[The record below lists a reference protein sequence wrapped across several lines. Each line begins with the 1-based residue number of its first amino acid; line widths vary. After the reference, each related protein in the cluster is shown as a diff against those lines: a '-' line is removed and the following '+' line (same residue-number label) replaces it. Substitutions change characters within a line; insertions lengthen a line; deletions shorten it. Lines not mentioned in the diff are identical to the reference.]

1 MTIHTVDGIEGA
13 FPYLQRHERDQL
25 LVATVDE
32 CRSDIDEVRVAVDN
46 STFMGNQA
54 GKDEAGLLTK
64 LNAAEAKLLQGKF
77 DDAVAKLIDFKDAVM
92 ALRDAAKPKI
102 RA

>member
-1 MTIHTVDGIEGA
+1 
-13 FPYLQRHERDQL
+13 
-25 LVATVDE
+25 
-32 CRSDIDEVRVAVDN
+32 
-46 STFMGNQA
+46 MGNQA

>member
-1 MTIHTVDGIEGA
+1 MPLSTSAAPISTKSVS
-13 FPYLQRHERDQL
+13 L
-25 LVATVDE
+25 L
-32 CRSDIDEVRVAVDN
+32 I
-46 STFMGNQA
+46 TFMGNQA